1 VSITSLAEVKDYLNF
16 DPADTSNDTELQR
29 FIDAADPVVEDIVG
43 PVNQATFD
51 EWYDGG
57 YSDIVLRHWPVIS
70 ITAVTEYAGTTPT
83 TLTVAATPDVVTGT
97 SYVFDPATSILYR
110 VGTYGSQTFAQGTGN
125 IRVQYTAGRTTIPG
139 NIKLAALEL
148 IRHLYQSTQQGG
160 RPTYG
165 GAAEEGPWA
174 PAGFAVPTRVIELLE
189 PYRQERL
196 IP

>member
-1 VSITSLAEVKDYLNF
+1 MAIVDLAQVKDYLNF
-16 DPADTSNDTELQR
+16 DPADTSHDVELQR

-43 PVNQATFD
+43 PVNPADFD

-57 YSDIVLRHWPVIS
+57 YGDIVLRHWPVITL
-70 ITAVTEYAGTTPT
+70 TAVTEYSGASPT
-83 TLTVAATPDVVTGT
+83 DLTVAATPDVITST
-97 SYVFDPATSILYR
+97 SYVFDPDTAILYR
-110 VGTYGSQTFAQGTGN
+110 KSTWGSVAFANGTAN
-125 IRVQYTAGRTTIPG
+125 IRVQYTAGRDPVPG
-139 NIKLAALEL
+139 NIILATLEL

-165 GAAEEGPWA
+165 GAVEEGVWA
-174 PAGFAVPTRVIELLE
+174 PAGFAVRTRVIELLE